1 MPDETM
7 WKELLGTLKDISTYL
22 EKSEDLEKQMS
33 NQTRAKVDKPPK
45 AGEEEFAIEGGPAAP
60 NRPGEG
66 VAKQYIDIPDAPTPG
81 RKTREIGPGE
91 DGSTLLKQDDDKS
104 DGKKGRARDED
115 SEDSESDSES
125 TDGSESDEG
134 SPMESNDELKSLLK
148 DIHSALVDQSALQKA
163 LPEMVKAEVKKS
175 FEKQLRKEGFSV
187 THPDVVR
194 FNPDVSKSG
203 LDTIHEI
210 QNSGERAGA
219 DIKKSEDP
227 NVAKEQD
234 LRNTVNELE
243 KLDWRKLGQ
252 LREKIGL
259 FNPFDNQ

>member
-7 WKELLGTLKDISTYL
+7 WKELLGTLKDISAYL
-22 EKSEDLEKQMS
+22 EKSEDLEKQMM

-60 NRPGEG
+60 NKPGEG
-66 VAKQYIDIPDAPTPG
+66 VAKQYIDIPDAPTSG
-81 RKTREIGPGE
+81 RKTREIAPGQ
-91 DGSTLLKQDDDKS
+91 DGATLLKEADGKSDDKK
-104 DGKKGRARDED
+104 GKADED
-115 SEDSESDSES
+115 SESSESSSDSESDDDSGAG
-125 TDGSESDEG
+125 DI
-134 SPMESNDELKSLLK
+134 PMDSNDELKSLLK

-203 LDTIHEI
+203 LDTIHEVK
-210 QNSGERAGA
+210 NSGEKVEG
-219 DIKKSEDP
+219 DIKKSEDT
-227 NVAKEQD
+227 NISKEKD
-234 LRNTVNELE
+234 LLNTVNELE